1 MGKQGEVE
9 MLYLWYREKCDWSS
23 TKQQQRILRAHIV
36 IAQFMELYFL
46 LDILKEQVIRKAQ
59 CHLEYGT
66 KPVEGTEDR
75 LAA

>member
-1 MGKQGEVE
+1 
-9 MLYLWYREKCDWSS
+9 
-23 TKQQQRILRAHIV
+23 
-36 IAQFMELYFL
+36 MELYFL